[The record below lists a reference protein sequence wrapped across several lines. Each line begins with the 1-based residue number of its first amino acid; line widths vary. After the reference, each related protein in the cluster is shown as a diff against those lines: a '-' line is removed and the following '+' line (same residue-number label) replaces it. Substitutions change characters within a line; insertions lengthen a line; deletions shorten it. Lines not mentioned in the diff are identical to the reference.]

1 MVKKQMQL
9 LFAKHSDWLDIV
21 QSFGLEKTL
30 SEDLVQEMYI
40 KIQLKLEKGL
50 DIRYK
55 DDINYYYVF
64 KTLRTMFL
72 DLVRKTKGIR
82 VIGLDQLADNI
93 MANKPS
99 LNTYQNEIN
108 YIEKYN
114 IIKNELKKLY
124 WYDRKIFEIINGGE
138 SIAELSRKTNIPYYS
153 LYNTYKKVKTRLKS
167 LL

>member
-9 LFAKHSDWLDIV
+9 LYAKHNNWITIV
-21 QSFGLEKTL
+21 HSFGLEKTL

-72 DLVRKTKGIR
+72 DLMRKSKGIK
-82 VIGLDQLADNI
+82 IIAIDQLADSI
-93 MANKPS
+93 HANTKA
-99 LNTYQNEIN
+99 LNTFENDIDYK
-108 YIEKYN
+108 EKYN
-114 IIKNELKKLY
+114 IIKEELDKMY
-124 WYDRKIFEIINGGE
+124 WYDKKVFEIINSGQ
-138 SIAELSRKTNIPYYS
+138 SIAELSRKSGIPYYS
-153 LYNTYKKVKTRLKS
+153 LYNTI
-167 LL
+167 